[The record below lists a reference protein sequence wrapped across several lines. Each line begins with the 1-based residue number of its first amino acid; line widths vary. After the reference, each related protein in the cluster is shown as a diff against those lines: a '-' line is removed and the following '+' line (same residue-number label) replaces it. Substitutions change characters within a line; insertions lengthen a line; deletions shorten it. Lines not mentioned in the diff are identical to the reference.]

1 MSFFNKGSWRIK
13 PGPNKRKSS
22 IQINQNTF
30 NFFNKGNEGSKTK
43 TSSVLSDKKTE
54 KINNSLYENCKADFE
69 KKNKAKRCLLYL
81 LNIKS
86 KGTFCPQIVEYFK
99 NIKKTKIK
107 VEDLGEIIEKDLENQ
122 EKIKPNIEEKKPHE
136 FTSKFKTQ
144 IMEKQTGINFIN
156 LKNDEN
162 KEKEENINQEN
173 NIINENNEL
182 NFDFKDS
189 ENFIIENTESEKK
202 EDTQNK
208 IDLNQE
214 SQENKNVNE
223 EIQIENK
230 NENEPG
236 YLNEKK
242 IKKNSKKKNTKRESK
257 IDTIYNLQ
265 RSELQKY
272 GNYHSSLRNAIQS
285 NLGKKKLRKKKS
297 YL

>member
-1 MSFFNKGSWRIK
+1 MSLFNKGSWRIK
-13 PGPNKRKSS
+13 PGPYKRKSS

-285 NLGKKKLRKKKS
+285 NLGKKKLRKKK
-297 YL
+297 

>member
-22 IQINQNTF
+22 IQINQNMF

-99 NIKKTKIK
+99 NIEKTKIK
-107 VEDLGEIIEKDLENQ
+107 EEDLGEIIEKDLENQ

-285 NLGKKKLRKKKS
+285 NLGKKKLRKKK
-297 YL
+297 

>member
-22 IQINQNTF
+22 IQINQNMF
-30 NFFNKGNEGSKTK
+30 NFLNKGNEGSKTK
-43 TSSVLSDKKTE
+43 TSIVLNSKKTE

-107 VEDLGEIIEKDLENQ
+107 EEDLGEIIEKDLENQ

-144 IMEKQTGINFIN
+144 LMEKQTGINFIN

-162 KEKEENINQEN
+162 KKKEENIKQEN

-202 EDTQNK
+202 ENTQNK

-214 SQENKNVNE
+214 SQENKNFNE

-236 YLNEKK
+236 YLNGKK

-285 NLGKKKLRKKKS
+285 NLGKKKLRKKK
-297 YL
+297 

>member
-22 IQINQNTF
+22 SQINQNMF

-43 TSSVLSDKKTE
+43 TSSVLNDKKTE

-285 NLGKKKLRKKKS
+285 NLGKKKLRKKK
-297 YL
+297 

>member
-22 IQINQNTF
+22 IQINQNMF

-43 TSSVLSDKKTE
+43 TSSVLNDKKIE

-99 NIKKTKIK
+99 NIEKTKIK
-107 VEDLGEIIEKDLENQ
+107 EEDLGEIIEKDLENQ

-162 KEKEENINQEN
+162 KEKEENIKQEN

-242 IKKNSKKKNTKRESK
+242 IKKNSKKKNTKRENK

-285 NLGKKKLRKKKS
+285 NLGKKKLRKKK
-297 YL
+297 

>member
-30 NFFNKGNEGSKTK
+30 NFFNKRNEGSKTK

-285 NLGKKKLRKKKS
+285 NLGKKKLRKKK
-297 YL
+297 

>member
-22 IQINQNTF
+22 IQINQNMF

-43 TSSVLSDKKTE
+43 TSSVLIDKKTE

-99 NIKKTKIK
+99 NIEKTKIK
-107 VEDLGEIIEKDLENQ
+107 EEDLGEIIEKDLENQ

-285 NLGKKKLRKKKS
+285 NLGKKKLRKKK
-297 YL
+297 

>member
-122 EKIKPNIEEKKPHE
+122 EKIKPNIEEKKPRE

-285 NLGKKKLRKKKS
+285 NLGKKKLRKKK
-297 YL
+297 

>member
-1 MSFFNKGSWRIK
+1 MSFLNKGSWRIK

-22 IQINQNTF
+22 IQINQNMF

-43 TSSVLSDKKTE
+43 TSSVLIDKKTE

-99 NIKKTKIK
+99 NIEKTKIK
-107 VEDLGEIIEKDLENQ
+107 EEDLGEIIEKDLENQ

-285 NLGKKKLRKKKS
+285 NLGKKKLRKKK
-297 YL
+297 

>member
-285 NLGKKKLRKKKS
+285 NLGKKKFRKKK
-297 YL
+297 

>member
-13 PGPNKRKSS
+13 PGPYKRKSS

-285 NLGKKKLRKKKS
+285 NLGKKKLRKKK
-297 YL
+297 

>member
-1 MSFFNKGSWRIK
+1 MSFFNKGRWRIK

-285 NLGKKKLRKKKS
+285 NLGKNKLRKKK
-297 YL
+297 

>member
-107 VEDLGEIIEKDLENQ
+107 AEDLGEIIEKDLENQ

-285 NLGKKKLRKKKS
+285 NLGKKKLRKKK
-297 YL
+297 

>member
-1 MSFFNKGSWRIK
+1 
-13 PGPNKRKSS
+13 
-22 IQINQNTF
+22 
-30 NFFNKGNEGSKTK
+30 
-43 TSSVLSDKKTE
+43 
-54 KINNSLYENCKADFE
+54 
-69 KKNKAKRCLLYL
+69 
-81 LNIKS
+81 
-86 KGTFCPQIVEYFK
+86 
-99 NIKKTKIK
+99 
-107 VEDLGEIIEKDLENQ
+107 
-122 EKIKPNIEEKKPHE
+122 
-136 FTSKFKTQ
+136 
-144 IMEKQTGINFIN
+144 MEKQTGINFIN

-162 KEKEENINQEN
+162 KEKEENIKQEN

-214 SQENKNVNE
+214 SQENKNENE

-230 NENEPG
+230 NENEPRF
-236 YLNEKK
+236 LNEKK

-285 NLGKKKLRKKKS
+285 NLGKKKLRKKK
-297 YL
+297 

>member
-230 NENEPG
+230 IENEPG

-285 NLGKKKLRKKKS
+285 NLGKKKLRKKK
-297 YL
+297 

>member
-1 MSFFNKGSWRIK
+1 MSFLNKGSWRIK

-22 IQINQNTF
+22 IQINQNMF
-30 NFFNKGNEGSKTK
+30 NFFNKGNEGSKTE
-43 TSSVLSDKKTE
+43 TSSVLIDKKTE

-99 NIKKTKIK
+99 NIEKTKIK
-107 VEDLGEIIEKDLENQ
+107 EEDLGEIIEKDLENQ

-285 NLGKKKLRKKKS
+285 NLGKKKLRKKK
-297 YL
+297 

>member
-22 IQINQNTF
+22 IQINQNMF

-43 TSSVLSDKKTE
+43 TSSVLIDKKTE

-107 VEDLGEIIEKDLENQ
+107 EEDLGENIEKDLENQ

-285 NLGKKKLRKKKS
+285 NLGKKKLRKKK
-297 YL
+297 

>member
-257 IDTIYNLQ
+257 IDMIYNLQ

-285 NLGKKKLRKKKS
+285 NLGKKKHHKKK
-297 YL
+297 

>member
-22 IQINQNTF
+22 IQINQNMF

-43 TSSVLSDKKTE
+43 TSSVLNDKKTE

-107 VEDLGEIIEKDLENQ
+107 EEDLGEIIEKDLENQ
-122 EKIKPNIEEKKPHE
+122 EKIKPNFEEKKPHE

-285 NLGKKKLRKKKS
+285 NLGKKKLRKKK
-297 YL
+297 

>member
-22 IQINQNTF
+22 IQINQNMF

-43 TSSVLSDKKTE
+43 TSSVLNDKKTE

-107 VEDLGEIIEKDLENQ
+107 EEDLGEIIEKDLENQ

-236 YLNEKK
+236 FLNEKK

-285 NLGKKKLRKKKS
+285 NLGKKKLRKKK
-297 YL
+297 

>member
-43 TSSVLSDKKTE
+43 TSSVLNDKKIE

-99 NIKKTKIK
+99 NIEKTKIK
-107 VEDLGEIIEKDLENQ
+107 EEDLGEIIEKDLENQ

-242 IKKNSKKKNTKRESK
+242 IKKNSKKKNTKRENK

-285 NLGKKKLRKKKS
+285 NLGKKKLRKKK
-297 YL
+297 

>member
-285 NLGKKKLRKKKS
+285 NLGKKKLRKKK
-297 YL
+297 

>member
-30 NFFNKGNEGSKTK
+30 NFFNKGNEGGKTK

-242 IKKNSKKKNTKRESK
+242 IKKNSKKKNTKRENK

-285 NLGKKKLRKKKS
+285 NLGKKKLRKKK
-297 YL
+297 

>member
-99 NIKKTKIK
+99 NIEKTKIK
-107 VEDLGEIIEKDLENQ
+107 EEDLGEIIEKDLENQ

-242 IKKNSKKKNTKRESK
+242 IKKNSKKKNTKRENK

-285 NLGKKKLRKKKS
+285 NLGKKKLRKKK
-297 YL
+297 

>member
-22 IQINQNTF
+22 IQINQNMF

-43 TSSVLSDKKTE
+43 TSSVLNDKKTE

-99 NIKKTKIK
+99 NIEKTKIK
-107 VEDLGEIIEKDLENQ
+107 EEDLGEIIEKDLENQ

-242 IKKNSKKKNTKRESK
+242 IKKNSKKKNTKRENK

-285 NLGKKKLRKKKS
+285 NLGKKKLRKKK
-297 YL
+297 

>member
-43 TSSVLSDKKTE
+43 TSSVLIDKKTE

-285 NLGKKKLRKKKS
+285 NLGKKKLRKKK
-297 YL
+297 

>member
-13 PGPNKRKSS
+13 QGPNKRKSS

-285 NLGKKKLRKKKS
+285 NLGKKKLRKKK
-297 YL
+297 

>member
-43 TSSVLSDKKTE
+43 TSSVLNDKKTE

-285 NLGKKKLRKKKS
+285 NLGKKKLRKKK
-297 YL
+297 

>member
-22 IQINQNTF
+22 IQINQNMF

-43 TSSVLSDKKTE
+43 TSSVLIDKKTE

-99 NIKKTKIK
+99 NIEKTKIK
-107 VEDLGEIIEKDLENQ
+107 EEDLGEIIEKDLENQ

-162 KEKEENINQEN
+162 QEKEENINQEN

-285 NLGKKKLRKKKS
+285 NLGKKKLRKKK
-297 YL
+297 

>member
-22 IQINQNTF
+22 IQINQNMF

-43 TSSVLSDKKTE
+43 TSSVLNDKKTE

-99 NIKKTKIK
+99 NIEKTKIK
-107 VEDLGEIIEKDLENQ
+107 EEDLGEIIEKDLENQ

-162 KEKEENINQEN
+162 KEKEENIKQEN

-189 ENFIIENTESEKK
+189 ENFVIENTESEKK

-230 NENEPG
+230 IENEPG

-285 NLGKKKLRKKKS
+285 NLGKKKLRKKK
-297 YL
+297 

>member
-22 IQINQNTF
+22 IQINQNMF
-30 NFFNKGNEGSKTK
+30 NFFNKGNEGSKTE
-43 TSSVLSDKKTE
+43 TSSVLIDKKTE

-107 VEDLGEIIEKDLENQ
+107 EEDLGEIIEKDLENQ

-285 NLGKKKLRKKKS
+285 NLGKKKLRKKK
-297 YL
+297 

>member
-99 NIKKTKIK
+99 NIEKTKIK
-107 VEDLGEIIEKDLENQ
+107 EEDLGEIIEKDLENQ
-122 EKIKPNIEEKKPHE
+122 EKFKPNIEEKKPHE

-162 KEKEENINQEN
+162 KEKEENIKQEN

-236 YLNEKK
+236 FLNEKK

-285 NLGKKKLRKKKS
+285 NLGKKKLRKKK
-297 YL
+297 

>member
-43 TSSVLSDKKTE
+43 TSSVLNDKKIE

-99 NIKKTKIK
+99 NIEKTKIK
-107 VEDLGEIIEKDLENQ
+107 EEDLGEIIEKDLENQ

-162 KEKEENINQEN
+162 KEKEENIKQEN

-189 ENFIIENTESEKK
+189 ENFIIDNTESEKK

-285 NLGKKKLRKKKS
+285 NLGKKKLRKKK
-297 YL
+297 

>member
-22 IQINQNTF
+22 IQINQNMF

-43 TSSVLSDKKTE
+43 TSSVLNDKKIE

-107 VEDLGEIIEKDLENQ
+107 EEDLGEIIEKDLENQ
-122 EKIKPNIEEKKPHE
+122 EKIKPNFEEKKPHE

-214 SQENKNVNE
+214 SQENKNENE

-230 NENEPG
+230 NENEPRF
-236 YLNEKK
+236 LNEKK
-242 IKKNSKKKNTKRESK
+242 IKKNSKKKNNKRESK

-285 NLGKKKLRKKKS
+285 NLGKKKLRKKK
-297 YL
+297 

>member
-22 IQINQNTF
+22 IQINQNMF

-43 TSSVLSDKKTE
+43 TSSVLIDKKTE

-99 NIKKTKIK
+99 NIEKTKIK
-107 VEDLGEIIEKDLENQ
+107 EEDLGEIIEKDLENQ
-122 EKIKPNIEEKKPHE
+122 EKIKPNIEEKKPRE

-285 NLGKKKLRKKKS
+285 NLGKKKLRKKK
-297 YL
+297 

>member
-86 KGTFCPQIVEYFK
+86 KGTFCPQIVDYFK

-230 NENEPG
+230 IENEPG

-285 NLGKKKLRKKKS
+285 NLGKKKLRKKK
-297 YL
+297 

>member
-22 IQINQNTF
+22 IQINQNMF

-43 TSSVLSDKKTE
+43 TSSVLNDKKTE

-107 VEDLGEIIEKDLENQ
+107 EEDLGEIIEKDLENQ

-162 KEKEENINQEN
+162 KEKEENIKQEN

-236 YLNEKK
+236 FLNEKK

-285 NLGKKKLRKKKS
+285 NLGKKKLRKKK
-297 YL
+297 

>member
-22 IQINQNTF
+22 IQINQNMF

-242 IKKNSKKKNTKRESK
+242 IKKNSKKKNTKRENK

-285 NLGKKKLRKKKS
+285 NLGKKKLRKKK
-297 YL
+297 